1 MMFRLEPEESTIR
14 ALLDGD
20 AGILALSSMFHQCL
34 LKSTDRSVDSKL
46 SCEGR
51 VSFGEFKTKTEKEL
65 VPVVPGSSSSS
76 SSFEFTVKIEPSRR

>member
-1 MMFRLEPEESTIR
+1 MKFRLEPEESTIR

-20 AGILALSSMFHQCL
+20 ADILALSSMFHQSL
-34 LKSTDRSVDSKL
+34 LKSTDRSIDSKL

-51 VSFGEFKTKTEKEL
+51 VSFGSSKRREEL
-65 VPVVPGSSSSS
+65 VPVVPGSSS

>member
-1 MMFRLEPEESTIR
+1 MKFRLEPEESTIR
-14 ALLDGD
+14 ALLDSD
-20 AGILALSSMFHQCL
+20 ADILALSSMFHQSL
-34 LKSTDRSVDSKL
+34 LKSSDRSIDSKL

-51 VSFGEFKTKTEKEL
+51 VSFGSSKRREEL